1 MFHLERFYILQTAQT
16 AQVWRHPHPWITDR
30 LCRRGI
36 HAADRGGTVSNLSC
50 SWSQQFTR
58 CLCAIS
64 CRHTFCGGCCR
75 CFESAFVREH
85 LWTLWFDFTSL
96 RDPVHGYVLVS
107 KVISLKLS
115 VRFHFS
121 LSYFAY
127 CHEFCRSYFNLSGS
141 FNLIFPNPLQTLAVT
156 PDRVFYR
163 RVPLRHWCKRIL
175 NWTLNHLSILIGF
188 RIIDLK
194 LWFESLLCAGE
205 NLLSWGGKKHV
216 FRRVLIKIYR

>member
-141 FNLIFPNPLQTLAVT
+141 FNLISPIHFKHQLWHLT
-156 PDRVFYR
+156 VFS
-163 RVPLRHWCKRIL
+163 
-175 NWTLNHLSILIGF
+175 TIGSHCVWVSF
-188 RIIDLK
+188 MCWLK
-194 LWFESLLCAGE
+194 TCLLGGGGGGWGE
-205 NLLSWGGKKHV
+205 CSDV
-216 FRRVLIKIYR
+216 F